1 METAPRSTK
10 RTGSKKFAS
19 PWSKTSRPQM
29 KDSLSSFIDS
39 FLLMITVEKGL
50 SKNTIE
56 AYSHDLSRLTEFLLS
71 QNVNSWSEVTPLHL
85 RSYVSWLRKRNLD
98 TRSIARHVVT
108 LRRFYKFLQSE
119 GLINDNPIPALALKT
134 IPRKIPHTLSAG
146 DVQALLNQPDASS
159 PLGRRDRAMLEFLY
173 ATGLRVSEL
182 VSLHYQQIDFQG
194 NYLTVKGK
202 GSKMRAVPF
211 GQWAR
216 TKVLDYVNE
225 VRPRLLKGKSSP
237 YLFVTRSGKPLSRQ
251 GFWKLIHRYALA
263 AGIEKKVTPH
273 TLRHSFAT
281 HLLEGGADLRSVQ
294 SMLGHADISTTQIY
308 THVSGARLKEVHQ
321 RFHPRESG
329 AGRNRG
335 S

>member
-1 METAPRSTK
+1 MRP
-10 RTGSKKFAS
+10 GLKKFAS

-29 KDSLSSFIDS
+29 EDTLSSFIDS

-56 AYSHDLSRLTEFLLS
+56 AYSRDLSRLTEFLLS
-71 QNVNSWSEVTPLHL
+71 QNVNSWADVTPLHL
-85 RSYVSWLRKRNLD
+85 RAYISWLRKRGLD

-108 LRRFYKFLQSE
+108 VRRFYKFLQAE
-119 GLINDNPIPALALKT
+119 ELISDNPIPTLALKPV
-134 IPRKIPHTLSAG
+134 PRKIPQTLSAS
-146 DVQALLNQPDASS
+146 DVQSLLNQPDASS
-159 PLGRRDRAMLEFLY
+159 ALGRRDRAMLELLY

-182 VSLHYQQIDFQG
+182 VALHYQQIDFSA

-216 TKVLDYVNE
+216 TKVLDYINE
-225 VRPRLLKGKSSP
+225 VRPKLLKGKSSS
-237 YLFVTRSGKPLSRQ
+237 YVFVTRSGKPLSRQ

-308 THVSGARLKEVHQ
+308 THVSGARLKEVHR